1 MGWISLVLFYWF
13 SASHAAD
20 AFNLD
25 PVGWKSIKNTASWFG
40 YRVIQKDSTSLFVSA
55 PLEQYASDKR
65 GRVFECQV
73 MSGSC
78 TSLPIPVPSS
88 AINMSLGL
96 SMSKDQTSKMVVCG
110 PTITKDCDDITL
122 YGGMCFS
129 VNQNLVTS
137 NPVPPFLE
145 DCPGTDIAF
154 LLDGSGSI
162 HGYEFIDMKNF
173 VKNLIRNL
181 LKQDIR
187 FAVAQY
193 SRFCNIHIRFNQF
206 ERNYWEN
213 QINQIGQ
220 IGGGTNTAGAIN
232 MLVNQLFT
240 PEAGARETAK
250 KILIVIT
257 DGESQDGYALPDAIA
272 QADRKKIVR
281 YAIGVGSAFSKQSAK
296 LELSKIAS
304 SNQNLFRVDSFAALE
319 NIRNT
324 LTKNIIAIEGT
335 QTSGDATNMEFAQ
348 KGFSAVF
355 ISNPLEKFVMSAVGA
370 YGWKGGYHEYY
381 ADGREM
387 SSLKDEEMEP
397 DSYLGYSMA
406 VATIDR
412 KPYVIVGAPRYKHWG
427 LVRVFSN
434 DGKAKQTLQQNTKQ
448 IGSYFGADVCVLDL
462 DGDSNSDLILVSA
475 PMYREGDQ
483 EGKVFIFKFS
493 REYFYSVVSYAGET
507 LMGAAGQ
514 RGRFGSS
521 LASLADLNGDG
532 ILDVAVGAPLE
543 DNNQGSVYIFNGRRN
558 GVNPTYSQRIL
569 GSSVQSGLKFF
580 GLTLSSFALDQSG
593 DGLPDIAVGS
603 KGAVLVLRS
612 RPVVSITTTS
622 SFTPSKIPSTIS
634 DCTQPQRISMK
645 VCFLMKRETR
655 DTQDLQAKLTYN
667 MTLDSSRQTYRAF
680 FTAKNRMKVAVI
692 DLKLKENCQNH
703 DIFVECSPEDALN
716 PLINNVKFKFEGN
729 PLPGPGSL
737 RPIMSNNSNP
747 NTNHLLDFE
756 FDCGQDKV
764 CVDNLKVDFNFS
776 GSTVVEV
783 GIAQEMRLTVMV
795 ENRGENSYNTH
806 VKLSYPPGLSY
817 RAFTMNQGRVECGS
831 LDSEDEVSPGLTTCN
846 IYRPILKANTKAIFM
861 IHYGIEGSSQFTKT
875 LNFTA
880 NVLSGNDQHS
890 PDTEASQTKTIGVKY
905 GIYILIKRF
914 EETTNYVNFTAKEGD
929 VVKPVRQVF
938 QVVNY
943 IRGLNATVVLHVPVK
958 LGAKDIWAD
967 PKPFEV
973 PGCRVKNDV
982 QPNITDFKEKLK
994 DHIVVDCSIALCRV
1008 FHCDSYLMKE
1018 RSMFYNISGNIS
1030 FGWIEQTGLKSAKF
1044 ELVSEA
1050 TLKYDKKTYIFTSS
1064 DIPVTRVMT
1073 IVEVYDEPS
1082 YMKQIIGGVVGGLL
1096 LLALITAVLYKTGFF
1111 KSQYKQMLESAGQ
1124 ETATEGEEALS

>member
-1 MGWISLVLFYWF
+1 MVC
-13 SASHAAD
+13 
-20 AFNLD
+20 NLH
-25 PVGWKSIKNTASWFG
+25 
-40 YRVIQKDSTSLFVSA
+40 VIFSLFVSA

-96 SMSKDQTSKMVVCG
+96 SMSKDQTSKMVCG

-387 SSLKDEEMEP
+387 S
-397 DSYLGYSMA
+397 YSMA

-427 LVRVFSN
+427 LVRVILFYMLIPFIFSN
-434 DGKAKQTLQQNTKQ
+434 LSKPQ

-493 REYFYSVVSYAGET
+493 RET

-703 DIFVECSPEDALN
+703 DIFVEVNAMYLSQTFCN
-716 PLINNVKFKFEGN
+716 GN
-729 PLPGPGSL
+729 CETACCIFMTIVFFFS
-737 RPIMSNNSNP
+737 
-747 NTNHLLDFE
+747 LDFE

-846 IYRPILKANTKAIFM
+846 IYRPILKANTKVTTATFVTALI
-861 IHYGIEGSSQFTKT
+861 QFTKT

-973 PGCRVKNDV
+973 RISEIISSDKGEDV
-982 QPNITDFKEKLK
+982 LL
-994 DHIVVDCSIALCRV
+994 DCSIALCRV

-1096 LLALITAVLYKTGFF
+1096 LLALITAVLYKVTMQI
-1111 KSQYKQMLESAGQ
+1111 S
-1124 ETATEGEEALS
+1124 

>member
-355 ISNPLEKFVMSAVGA
+355 ISNPLV
-370 YGWKGGYHEYY
+370 
-381 ADGREM
+381 
-387 SSLKDEEMEP
+387 
-397 DSYLGYSMA
+397 GYSMA

-427 LVRVFSN
+427 FRLRILFYMLIPFIFSN
-434 DGKAKQTLQQNTKQ
+434 LSKPQ

-493 REYFYSVVSYAGET
+493 REVSRHVVSYAGET

-603 KGAVLVLRS
+603 KGAVLVLRLGYF
-612 RPVVSITTTS
+612 ITIIG
-622 SFTPSKIPSTIS
+622 FYFIHNYANY
-634 DCTQPQRISMK
+634 
-645 VCFLMKRETR
+645 V
-655 DTQDLQAKLTYN
+655 DLQAKLTYN

-703 DIFVECSPEDALN
+703 DIFVEVN
-716 PLINNVKFKFEGN
+716 
-729 PLPGPGSL
+729 
-737 RPIMSNNSNP
+737 
-747 NTNHLLDFE
+747 LDFE

-938 QVVNY
+938 QTSSLY
-943 IRGLNATVVLHVPVK
+943 PPAFFCFCSSI
-958 LGAKDIWAD
+958 
-967 PKPFEV
+967 FQV

-1064 DIPVTRVMT
+1064 DIPFIVVHSLQVMT